1 MGKIDELK
9 NSAHIIKTNEL
20 PNSNTATLI
29 GGHLEQINEVLED
42 LNKNNGDYNVLDRKV
57 SKLEQKVG
65 NVSSLQFDQAN
76 NTITINGVKFD
87 LVKHNDSPTP
97 SEPTEPEYD
106 YYVGQVDGSKSVF
119 AAMTE
124 NDLVANSA
132 KQTSSLVN
140 TTNVNKWIYFFMIPS
155 GYNFASL
162 EFTDGGIKTT
172 VTDLADFTA
181 THDDVT
187 IGGKVYKVYGY
198 RVSPNA
204 LDYKLVLTK

>member
-1 MGKIDELK
+1 M
-9 NSAHIIKTNEL
+9 
-20 PNSNTATLI
+20 TA
-29 GGHLEQINEVLED
+29 
-42 LNKNNGDYNVLDRKV
+42 
-57 SKLEQKVG
+57 
-65 NVSSLQFDQAN
+65 
-76 NTITINGVKFD
+76 
-87 LVKHNDSPTP
+87 
-97 SEPTEPEYD
+97 
-106 YYVGQVDGSKSVF
+106 
-119 AAMTE
+119 

-187 IGGKVYKVYGY
+187 LGGKVYKVYGY